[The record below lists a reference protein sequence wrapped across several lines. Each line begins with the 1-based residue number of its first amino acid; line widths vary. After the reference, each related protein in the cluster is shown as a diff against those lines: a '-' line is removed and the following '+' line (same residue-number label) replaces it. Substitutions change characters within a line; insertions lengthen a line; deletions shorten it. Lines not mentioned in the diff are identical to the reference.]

1 MNSKFSKTVSVIAIA
16 ILMIST
22 FSVLTSVFAA
32 PPYPAVSM
40 WLEPEAV
47 NLNTGSHSVGHKFSV
62 IAWLNATGQTIG
74 AWQFKM
80 LYNKNHLKINSITLT
95 GTGMSLFFEN
105 SGTTG
110 NFVPP
115 VAYGSYDSTRDFA
128 LVGESWL
135 LGPYG
140 TGCGSLAEVE
150 FEVTDVPPKGGDL
163 DSLIDISTLFTAAPG
178 KGDTYALEPGMAN
191 VVEYAY
197 DCSFTFE
204 WLTPPFPYLAVVP
217 QTQSFGPYEN
227 VTGKLVDV
235 DIFIY
240 ALDAAW
246 YLVNASFT
254 FNYNSTL
261 LEVNET
267 TIDTSSWDVAGTAP
281 VTDGTIDFYVE
292 TSQSLSGTVKVADV
306 TFKIL
311 YQGEYPDVDVSPLT
325 FSSALLYDHE
335 IVIPTLDPL
344 EGEIEI
350 KGLLGLPLPHLE
362 VVPKDTVL
370 GPEPSLGKEFSV
382 DVVMKDL
389 HEEWE
394 LVGYDFR
401 LGFCDDMLEV
411 VKVEPGPFLEQACYG
426 KFVLED
432 LTMPEAEP
440 PLWATITHVV
450 LKVVTELEGTYTF
463 TLEPPEDILIIID
476 GSITNSFTVD
486 STSPP
491 TVTWK
496 LIEIRNYKTYPI
508 TGDYVMTVTPNSYGV
523 HVAGSFDIEYY
534 WALDWNTTIYPTWW
548 DWLNGTIYD
557 SDYYPHHW
565 DWMDWWV
572 TEGSLTTKTFEEIWD
587 CTGEPLLY
595 NDTGAGD
602 YLCFCDNCEMCD
614 PDLTLSHVHDD
625 PDFEAIIPWIRN
637 TATPPCTWFFSGVEL
652 GGMYGSHVAVGGMLG
667 SDTAAWYIFPEGD
680 GVLATI
686 TFKAIKQ
693 AAYPGGSLTC
703 NLTLFDIGMIDKDGE
718 DVFYD
723 LPQDGTYTMLA
734 YDLPG
739 RQIDVYTQYPAP
751 FGGQGP
757 NNPSDMFWPQKEVIL
772 YANVTYNWWP
782 MQNKPVGYEIIDAQG
797 EVWAKRTALT
807 NEDGIAEVSFRM
819 PWPCDDP
826 ELLFGVWTVYATV
839 DIACTVVTDTLTFH
853 YDWLVNIIDVTPSKY
868 ICHHDD
874 TIEIDVTLESHAMQ
888 DYNVTVTITLYD
900 ELGFPFGFASAE
912 IPIGG
917 AEYCTPNEYPVTF
930 TIKIPKYAVA
940 GLATIH
946 VCCFDKEPS
955 EGGCALCP
963 EYEPTPEIFIEPY

>member
-22 FSVLTSVFAA
+22 FSVLTSVFAVDHV
-32 PPYPAVSM
+32 AVSM
-40 WLEPEAV
+40 WLDPDDV
-47 NLNTGSHSVGHKFSV
+47 SLDTGAHSVGYKFV
-62 IAWLNATGQTIG
+62 VTAWLNATGAGNIG

-80 LYNKNHLKINSITLT
+80 LYNKNQLKIVSVTLT
-95 GTGMSLFFEN
+95 GTGMSEFFEN

-115 VAYGSYDSTRDFA
+115 IDYGSYDGTRDYA
-128 LVGESWL
+128 LIGESWL
-135 LGPYG
+135 TGPYG
-140 TGCGSLAEVE
+140 TGCGSLVDVE
-150 FEVTDVPPKGGDL
+150 FEVIAVPPKGGQF
-163 DSLIDISTLFTAAPG
+163 DSLIDISTCFTAAPG
-178 KGDTYALEPGMAN
+178 KGDTYALNPSLNN
-191 VVEYAY
+191 VVDYAY

-227 VTGKLVDV
+227 LTGKLVDV

-261 LEVNET
+261 LVVNET
-267 TIDTSSWDVAGTAP
+267 TIDTSSWDVAGTAV

-306 TFKIL
+306 TFEII
-311 YQGEYPDVDVSPLT
+311 YQGDYPDVDVSPLT
-325 FSSALLYDHE
+325 FSSVSLYDHE

-370 GPEPSLGKEFSV
+370 GPEPSMGEEFSV
-382 DVVMKDL
+382 DVVMKGL
-389 HEEWE
+389 VEEWE
-394 LVGYDFR
+394 LIGYDFR
-401 LGFCDDMLEV
+401 LSYCDDMLEV
-411 VKVEPGPFLEQACYG
+411 VSVERGPFLEQANYG

-432 LTMPEAEP
+432 LTMPEAEA
-440 PLWATITHVV
+440 PLWAAITHVV
-450 LKVVTELEGTYTF
+450 LKVVTESEGTYTF
-463 TLEPPEDILIIID
+463 TLDAPEDILIMID
-476 GSITNSFTVD
+476 GAITNSFTIVCG
-486 STSPP
+486 P
-491 TVTWK
+491 TPMVTWK
-496 LIEIRNYKTYPI
+496 VIEIRNYKTYPV

-534 WALDWNTTIYPTWW
+534 WALDWNNTIYPTWW

-557 SDYYPHHW
+557 GDYYPHHW

-572 TEGSLTTKTFEEIWD
+572 TEGSLTTKTFGEIWD
-587 CTGEPLLY
+587 CTNLPLLY

-602 YLCFCDNCEMCD
+602 YLCFWDNCEMCD
-614 PDLTLSHVHDD
+614 LDLVDIHND
-625 PDFEAIIPWIRN
+625 PDFEAIIPWLRN
-637 TATPPCTWFFSGVEL
+637 TGTPPCTWFFSAVESTI
-652 GGMYGSHVAVGGMLG
+652 YGPHVVVGEMLA
-667 SDTAAWYIFPEGD
+667 SDSGEWHIFPEGD

-686 TFKAIKQ
+686 TFRAIKQ
-693 AAYPGGSLTC
+693 AAYPGGNLTC
-703 NLTLFDIGMIDKDGE
+703 NLTLFNIGMIDKDGE
-718 DVFYD
+718 DIFYD
-723 LPQDGTYTMLA
+723 PPEDGTYTILA

-739 RQIDVYTQYPAP
+739 RQIDLYTQYPDG
-751 FGGQGP
+751 FNGKGL
-757 NNPSDMFWPQKEVIL
+757 NEPSDMFWPQKEVIL
-772 YANVTYNWWP
+772 YAYVTYNWWP
-782 MQNKPVGYEIIDAQG
+782 VQNKPVGYEIIDAQG
-797 EVWAKRTALT
+797 EVWAKRTALSNGT
-807 NEDGIAEVSFRM
+807 GIAEVSFRM

-826 ELLFGVWTVYATV
+826 ELLFGVWTVVATV

-853 YDWLVNIIDVTPSKY
+853 YDWLANIIDVTPSKY
-868 ICHHDD
+868 ICNHDD
-874 TIEIDVTLESHAMQ
+874 TIEIDVTIESHAMQ
-888 DYNVTVTITLYD
+888 DYDVTITVTLYD
-900 ELGFPFGFASAE
+900 ELGFPFAFGAVE

-917 AEYCTPNEYPVTF
+917 AEYCTPNEYTVTF
-930 TIKIPKYAVA
+930 TIEIPKYAAA
-940 GLATIH
+940 GIATIH